1 MELAVRT
8 LFDSEAHGAVMKY
21 PVRKAL
27 HFSAQIFHDLP
38 PTSFT
43 HLQSKHYIMQSTVPG
58 FGKEIG
64 YCFVYVK
71 LFFLIYPELILPTG
85 VLNNYCYLDFFI
97 WRSKNGFRIFFF
109 GVLFFP
115 PGNQSSILI
124 KSILNLVTF
133 SLIIYAACLKWK
145 ALHLQVDLPFSRVP
159 AKDSCF

>member
-71 LFFLIYPELILPTG
+71 LFFFNLSRADFTYQSTEQLLLP
-85 VLNNYCYLDFFI
+85 
-97 WRSKNGFRIFFF
+97 
-109 GVLFFP
+109 
-115 PGNQSSILI
+115 
-124 KSILNLVTF
+124 
-133 SLIIYAACLKWK
+133 
-145 ALHLQVDLPFSRVP
+145 
-159 AKDSCF
+159 